1 MSGNGAKMP
10 AQPITNPQA
19 VLLAER
25 DNAARYRLHVFLE
38 QSGYRIIEAIDA
50 IEAVESAQRELPDV
64 LLLDL
69 SLTGLDVIQA
79 IKLIR
84 MSPGLQYVPV
94 LTSSND
100 GLRAIKF
107 YLHVDELGEGYSD
120 YLTKPLDLDEL
131 KETLQRLLAKTTD
144 ATAQSLSKAAVPTY

>member
-1 MSGNGAKMP
+1 MSSNSVRMP
-10 AQPITNPQA
+10 EQNIPPQA
-19 VLLAER
+19 ILLAER
-25 DNAARYRLHVFLE
+25 DNDVRYVLHVFLE
-38 QSGYRIIEAIDA
+38 QAGYRIIEAVDA
-50 IEAVESAQRELPDV
+50 IEAVQSAQRELPDV
-64 LLLDL
+64 ILLDL
-69 SLTGLDVIQA
+69 NLTGLDVLQA

-107 YLHVDELGEGYSD
+107 YLHVDELGAGYSD

-131 KETLQRLLAKTTD
+131 KETLQRMLAKTMA
-144 ATAQSLSKAAVPTY
+144 ATEQS